1 MGRTQVSL
9 LEMRRWLTLW
19 LVGVFSVVSISA
31 QPAMQ
36 MKVADRTTAK
46 ELKVDTA
53 QLSRKK
59 LLQQPATLKEAPQRI
74 EMVPLVKSDA
84 RADHEAVS
92 PSKGV
97 AAPDTLARRV
107 RTRRSMGGKS
117 IPLNDTLTVTSSDT
131 LSIAPS
137 DTTRERYV
145 YLLHADETRYNKR
158 INPDAQ
164 ILVGDVVFRHDSMYM
179 YCDSALFYETSN
191 SLDAYGNVRMNQG
204 DTLFLY
210 SDRLHYNGDEMLAK
224 VRDNVVMID
233 KAMTLTTDSL
243 NYDRTINLGYY
254 FNWGTVEDTLNVLTS
269 EWGEYDTQTSDA
281 VFNYEVTLTNPN
293 FVLTSD
299 TLHYNTKTQIATI
312 VGPSNIDSDN
322 NNIYSTL
329 GRYYTADE
337 HAELL
342 NRSVLTNEDKRLV
355 GDSIFYDRTNGYGE
369 AFDNVVMDD
378 FAGKTRLT
386 GDYTYYNELTDSA
399 YATQRAVAIDYSQGD
414 SLFIHGDTLRLLTRF
429 PDTDSVYRI
438 VQAYHKVRIYREDVQ
453 AVCDSMEFSSLDSCM
468 TMYYDPVVWNGPQQ
482 VLGEVIRV
490 YMNDSTVEWAH
501 VENQALIVERVDTG
515 HFNQI
520 SGREVKAYFANGNI
534 DKSDVI
540 GNVMVVYYY
549 VEEGDSIAFG
559 MNTTEAS
566 LLTAFMKD
574 RQVDKLLITDQS
586 NGVFYPITQI
596 PAGKDR
602 LPNFAWLH
610 KLRPLNKY
618 DIMVWRGKDEDQKL
632 KTTIRRE
639 VPLPSLKGL
648 TETK

>member
-1 MGRTQVSL
+1 MLGRMTIRRRFISL
-9 LEMRRWLTLW
+9 M
-19 LVGVFSVVSISA
+19 LVWGAFATISA
-31 QPAMQ
+31 QTELREAVPVRAVPQKMQLDTTKRLRAEELKMQPITMKEAVRETAPATTLKKEASAIAKEQTVPQKNHAMDSTARRARLGHKPTMPKPAMR
-36 MKVADRTTAK
+36 DE
-46 ELKVDTA
+46 ELD
-53 QLSRKK
+53 
-59 LLQQPATLKEAPQRI
+59 
-74 EMVPLVKSDA
+74 
-84 RADHEAVS
+84 
-92 PSKGV
+92 
-97 AAPDTLARRV
+97 AAPA
-107 RTRRSMGGKS
+107 
-117 IPLNDTLTVTSSDT
+117 
-131 LSIAPS
+131 
-137 DTTRERYV
+137 DTTKERYV
-145 YLLHADETRYNKR
+145 YLLHADETRYDKL
-158 INPDAQ
+158 INSDAQ
-164 ILVGDVVFRHDSMYM
+164 ILVGDVAFRHDSMYM

-210 SDRLHYNGDEMLAK
+210 GDRLHYNGDEMLAK

-233 KAMTLTTDSL
+233 KEMTLTTDSL

-254 FNWGTVEDTLNVLTS
+254 FNWGTLEDTLNILTS
-269 EWGEYDTQTSDA
+269 EWGEYDTQTNDA

-355 GDSIFYDRTNGYGE
+355 GDSIYYDRTNGYGE

-386 GDYTYYNELTDSA
+386 GDYTYYNELSDSA

-414 SLFIHGDTLRLLTRF
+414 SLYIHGDTLRLLTRF

-438 VQAYHKVRIYREDVQ
+438 IQAYHKVRIYREDVQ

-490 YMNDSTVEWAH
+490 YMNDSTVDWAH
-501 VENQALIVERVDTG
+501 VENQALIVEKVDTA
-515 HFNQI
+515 HYNQI
-520 SGREVKAYFANGNI
+520 SGREIKAYFANGNI

-549 VEEGDSIAFG
+549 REEGDSIAFG

-596 PAGKDR
+596 PPGKDK
-602 LPNFAWLH
+602 LANFAWLH
-610 KLRPLNKY
+610 KLRPMSKY
-618 DIMVWRGKDEDQKL
+618 DIMIWRGKDEEDKL
-632 KTTIRRE
+632 KVTTRRA

-648 TETK
+648 TNKDDK

>member
-1 MGRTQVSL
+1 M
-9 LEMRRWLTLW
+9 MRRWMMI
-19 LVGVFSVVSISA
+19 VVLAWAALSTMSA
-31 QPAMQ
+31 QTELQKAAPQRAVPKK
-36 MKVADRTTAK
+36 MKLDSTK
-46 ELKVDTA
+46 QFNKVDM
-53 QLSRKK
+53 K
-59 LLQQPATLKEAPQRI
+59 LQPVMMKEAPL
-74 EMVPLVKSDA
+74 MGAPTA
-84 RADHEAVS
+84 RKVETEKTLPVQKKPEAVDS
-92 PSKGV
+92 T
-97 AAPDTLARRV
+97 ANRARRMHKMPEATPVEV
-107 RTRRSMGGKS
+107 REDSLM
-117 IPLNDTLTVTSSDT
+117 TV
-131 LSIAPS
+131 PS
-137 DTTRERYV
+137 DTTKERYV
-145 YLLHADETRYNKR
+145 YLLHADETRYNQL

-164 ILVGDVVFRHDSMYM
+164 ILVGDVAFRHDSMYM

-210 SDRLHYNGDEMLAK
+210 GDRLHYNGDEMLAK
-224 VRDNVVMID
+224 VRENVVMID
-233 KAMTLTTDSL
+233 KEMTLTTDSL

-269 EWGEYDTQTSDA
+269 EWGEYDTQTNDA

-312 VGPSNIDSDN
+312 VGPSNIDSDQ

-355 GDSIFYDRTNGYGE
+355 GDSIFYDRINGYGE
-369 AFDNVVMDD
+369 AFENVVMDD
-378 FAGKTRLT
+378 YAGKTRLT
-386 GDYTYYNELTDSA
+386 GDYTYYNEVSDSA

-414 SLFIHGDTLRLLTRF
+414 SLYIHGDTLRLLTRF

-438 VQAYHKVRIYREDVQ
+438 IQAYHKVRVYREDVQ
-453 AVCDSMEFSSLDSCM
+453 AVCDSMEFNSLDTCM
-468 TMYYDPVVWNGPQQ
+468 TMYYDPVIWNGPQQ

-501 VENQALIVERVDTG
+501 VENQALIVEQVDTG
-515 HFNQI
+515 HYNQI
-520 SGREVKAYFANGNI
+520 SGREVKAYFKDGAI

-549 VEEGDSIAFG
+549 IEEGDSVAFG

-566 LLTAFMKD
+566 LLTAFMKE

-596 PAGKDR
+596 PPGKDK
-602 LPNFAWLH
+602 LDNFAWLH
-610 KLRPLNKY
+610 KLRPMNKY
-618 DIMVWRGKDEDQKL
+618 DIMVWRGKSEDEKL
-632 KTTIRRE
+632 KAVSRKE

-648 TETK
+648 IDKESK

>member
-1 MGRTQVSL
+1 MV
-9 LEMRRWLTLW
+9 RRWLTLW
-19 LVGVFSVVSISA
+19 LVGMLSVV
-31 QPAMQ
+31 AMSGQ
-36 MKVADRTTAK
+36 TVMPVKVAERTAPK
-46 ELKVDTA
+46 ELKLDTA
-53 QLSRKK
+53 RVSRKK
-59 LLQQPATLKEAPQRI
+59 LLQQPTALKEAPRKM
-74 EMVPLVKSDA
+74 EMEPAVKREAQEA
-84 RADHEAVS
+84 REEVS
-92 PSKGV
+92 APKSA

-107 RTRRSMGGKS
+107 RSRRHVAGESVVQH
-117 IPLNDTLTVTSSDT
+117 DTLT
-131 LSIAPS
+131 AEPS

-179 YCDSALFYETSN
+179 YCDSALFYEVSN

-210 SDRLHYNGDEMLAK
+210 GDRLHYNGDEMLAK

-337 HAELL
+337 HVELL
-342 NRSVLTNEDKRLV
+342 NRSVLTNADKRLV

-438 VQAYHKVRIYREDVQ
+438 VQAYHKVRIFREDVQ

-520 SGREVKAYFANGNI
+520 SGREVKAYFVNGNI

-549 VEEGDSIAFG
+549 IEEGDSVAFG

-574 RQVDKLLITDQS
+574 RQVDKLLVTDQS

-596 PAGKDR
+596 PPGKDK
-602 LPNFAWLH
+602 LANFVWLH
-610 KLRPLNKY
+610 KLRPLSKY
-618 DIMVWRGKDEDQKL
+618 DIMVWRGKDEEDKL
-632 KTTIRRE
+632 KVTTRKE

-648 TETK
+648 IDKK

>member
-1 MGRTQVSL
+1 MLGRMTTRRRFISL
-9 LEMRRWLTLW
+9 M
-19 LVGVFSVVSISA
+19 LVWGAFATISA
-31 QPAMQ
+31 QTELREAVPVRAVPQKMQLDTTKRLRAEELKMQPITMKEAVRETAPATTLKKEASAIAKEQTVPQKNHAMDSTARRARLGHKPTMPKPAMR
-36 MKVADRTTAK
+36 DE
-46 ELKVDTA
+46 ELD
-53 QLSRKK
+53 
-59 LLQQPATLKEAPQRI
+59 
-74 EMVPLVKSDA
+74 
-84 RADHEAVS
+84 
-92 PSKGV
+92 
-97 AAPDTLARRV
+97 AAPA
-107 RTRRSMGGKS
+107 
-117 IPLNDTLTVTSSDT
+117 
-131 LSIAPS
+131 
-137 DTTRERYV
+137 DTTKERYV
-145 YLLHADETRYNKR
+145 YLLHADETRYDKL

-164 ILVGDVVFRHDSMYM
+164 ILVGDVAFRHDSMYM

-210 SDRLHYNGDEMLAK
+210 GDRLHYNGDEMLAK

-233 KAMTLTTDSL
+233 KEMTLTTDSL

-254 FNWGTVEDTLNVLTS
+254 FNWGTLEDTLNILTS
-269 EWGEYDTQTSDA
+269 EWGEYDTQTNDA

-355 GDSIFYDRTNGYGE
+355 GDSIYYDRTNGYGE

-386 GDYTYYNELTDSA
+386 GDYTYYNELSDSA

-414 SLFIHGDTLRLLTRF
+414 SLYIHGDTLRLLTRF

-438 VQAYHKVRIYREDVQ
+438 IQAYHKVRIYREDVQ

-490 YMNDSTVEWAH
+490 YMNDSTVDWAH
-501 VENQALIVERVDTG
+501 VENQALIVEKVDTA
-515 HFNQI
+515 HYNQI
-520 SGREVKAYFANGNI
+520 SGREIKAYFANGNI

-549 VEEGDSIAFG
+549 REEGDSIAFG

-596 PAGKDR
+596 PAGKDK
-602 LPNFAWLH
+602 LANFAWLH
-610 KLRPLNKY
+610 KLRPMSKY
-618 DIMVWRGKDEDQKL
+618 DIMIWRGKDEEDKL
-632 KTTIRRE
+632 KVTTRRA

-648 TETK
+648 ANKDDK

>member
-1 MGRTQVSL
+1 
-9 LEMRRWLTLW
+9 MRLR
-19 LVGVFSVVSISA
+19 LVALIALVTVCLGISA
-31 QPAMQ
+31 QASKQQ
-36 MKVADRTTAK
+36 MSLQRAGAK
-46 ELKVDTA
+46 EMALDTTKRTARRELLK
-53 QLSRKK
+53 
-59 LLQQPATLKEAPQRI
+59 QQPLMLKEVKGEAEQQPVEDQAPQTVTAVDRSKA
-74 EMVPLVKSDA
+74 MRQDTVANRVRA
-84 RADHEAVS
+84 RHHVDEQPVVLH
-92 PSKGV
+92 
-97 AAPDTLARRV
+97 DTLA
-107 RTRRSMGGKS
+107 
-117 IPLNDTLTVTSSDT
+117 
-131 LSIAPS
+131 APA

-145 YLLHADETRYNKR
+145 YLLHADETRFNQR

-179 YCDSALFYETSN
+179 YCDSALFYEASN
-191 SLDAYGNVRMNQG
+191 SLDAYGNVHMTQG
-204 DTLFLY
+204 DTLHLY
-210 SDRLHYNGDEMLAK
+210 GDRLHYSGDEMLAK
-224 VRDNVVMID
+224 VRENVVMID
-233 KAMTLTTDSL
+233 KQMTLTTDSL

-281 VFNYEVTLTNPN
+281 VFNYQVTLTHPN

-299 TLHYNTKTQIATI
+299 TLLYNTKTQVATI

-329 GRYYTADE
+329 GRYYTAEE

-342 NRSVLTNEDKRLV
+342 NRSVLTNESKRLV
-355 GDSIFYDRTNGYGE
+355 GDSIYYDRTNGYGE

-386 GDYTYYNELTDSA
+386 GDYTYYNELADSA
-399 YATQRAVAIDYSQGD
+399 YATRKAVAIDYSQGD

-453 AVCDSMEFSSLDSCM
+453 AVCDSMEFNSLDSCM
-468 TMYYDPVVWNGPQQ
+468 TMYYDPIVWNGPQQ

-490 YMNDSTVEWAH
+490 YMNDSTVDWAH
-501 VENQALIVERVDTG
+501 VENQALIVEKVDSG
-515 HFNQI
+515 HYNQI
-520 SGREVKAYFANGNI
+520 SGREIKAYFVDGAI
-534 DKSDVI
+534 DKSDVM

-549 VEEGDSIAFG
+549 TEEGDSIAFG

-566 LLTAFMKD
+566 MLTAFMKD
-574 RQVDKLLITDQS
+574 RQVDKLLITEQS

-596 PAGKDR
+596 PAGKDK
-602 LPNFAWLH
+602 LANFAWLH

-618 DIMVWRGKDEDQKL
+618 DIMVWRGKDEEQKL

-639 VPLPSLKGL
+639 VPLPTLEGL
-648 TETK
+648 IDKKK